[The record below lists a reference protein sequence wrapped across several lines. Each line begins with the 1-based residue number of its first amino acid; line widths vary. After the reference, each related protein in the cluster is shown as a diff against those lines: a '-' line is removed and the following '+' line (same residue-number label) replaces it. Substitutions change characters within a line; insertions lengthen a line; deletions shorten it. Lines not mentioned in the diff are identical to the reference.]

1 MESVVQCL
9 RAYELVCLDCQELYR
24 PNRVA
29 MQFGYDQ
36 VLPKWIPQSP
46 SSLELSRPIDFNLRL
61 YYPSRLFEPDIELA
75 AKRPLVAAIKIV
87 TSTNS
92 KNSAIPPVKSN
103 SILYPVVITT
113 TTF

>member
-9 RAYELVCLDCQELYR
+9 RAYELVCLDCQEHYR

-61 YYPSRLFEPDIELA
+61 YYPSRLFEPD
-75 AKRPLVAAIKIV
+75 K
-87 TSTNS
+87 
-92 KNSAIPPVKSN
+92 
-103 SILYPVVITT
+103 TT
-113 TTF
+113 HYLKWWRKDNYF